1 MEGIFSIQDLFQ
13 VLKIDVCTPTSLF
26 HALVCARVCVCV
38 CVHAG
43 MGPYFLNISFSL
55 GPLLFSAVIEKCHCS
70 LRVCMCLF
78 YRDALILHTRFAR
91 VHVCVIQVITV

>member
-1 MEGIFSIQDLFQ
+1 MSAPLPVYFMRWC
-13 VLKIDVCTPTSLF
+13 VHVY
-26 HALVCARVCVCV
+26 VCVCM